1 MKTAVLG
8 VALSLLL
15 SVAVFAGQPTAADS
29 SSSSS
34 QTADDLKK
42 EITEELK
49 GVTGVVTCTWK
60 DKTGNDPSK
69 LTCGKKLLVSGD
81 KVGVI
86 NVIGLPVDKKVRVW
100 ANAID
105 DKSQGTEYDFT
116 YDCTDADHRP
126 SLVVEVHKSRALVP
140 TYGGI
145 FGFRSNANAMR
156 EKQEKDG
163 KADSTKA
170 GKAEKQKKDGKAD
183 STTAGKDDSTKKRL
197 SLVLGSSAQEIEMG
211 VEVGENDKPDF
222 QAVSDQ
228 IEVVYERWGFETGGF
243 VAISNLV
250 DSELV
255 TVPDPADKSKIQVVK
270 SRKADRS
277 AQETGIFLSL
287 IPRNYPFLGLGLGLA
302 TSSGRNASIYLGP
315 SIRFLGL
322 GNRGLAS
329 FSAGLVDRQV
339 KVFPDAI
346 PGQSYAPDSTVLK
359 GSFESRLGGYFLIN
373 LGFTFGQIGS
383 SGDSSDSAK
392 K

>member
-1 MKTAVLG
+1 MKTTVLG
-8 VALSLLL
+8 AALSLLL
-15 SVAVFAGQPTAADS
+15 SVAVFAGQPAAADS

-34 QTADDLKK
+34 QSADDLKK

-105 DKSQGTEYDFT
+105 DKSQGTENDFT

-140 TYGGI
+140 TYGGV

-156 EKQEKDG
+156 EKEKKDDRADSKRAG
-163 KADSTKA
+163 KADSK
-170 GKAEKQKKDGKAD
+170 E
-183 STTAGKDDSTKKRL
+183 AGKDDSIKKRL

-211 VEVGENDKPDF
+211 VEVGEKNQSGF

-255 TVPDPADKSKIQVVK
+255 TMADPADKSKLQVVK
-270 SRKADRS
+270 SRKTDRS
-277 AQETGIFLSL
+277 SQETGIFLSL

-302 TSSGRNASIYLGP
+302 TSSGRNSSIYLGP

-329 FSAGLVDRQV
+329 FSAGVVDRQV
-339 KVFPDAI
+339 KVFPDAVS
-346 PGQSYAPDSTVLK
+346 GQSYAQDSTVLK

-383 SGDSSDSAK
+383 SGGSGDSAK
-392 K
+392 N